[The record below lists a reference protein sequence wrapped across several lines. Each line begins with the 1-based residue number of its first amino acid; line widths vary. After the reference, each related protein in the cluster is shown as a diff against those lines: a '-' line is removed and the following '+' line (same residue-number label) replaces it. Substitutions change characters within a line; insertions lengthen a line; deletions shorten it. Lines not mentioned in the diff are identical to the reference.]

1 MWHIDVARAVIV
13 AGVAKITAVC
23 NRIWRS
29 KQLEQDEGDHFMP
42 VDAVVLE
49 ISKPLAEADKVVGR
63 RTSRRSEAVVVR
75 DFHTILFNL
84 PICRD
89 V

>member
-1 MWHIDVARAVIV
+1 
-13 AGVAKITAVC
+13 
-23 NRIWRS
+23 
-29 KQLEQDEGDHFMP
+29 MP